1 VWICCSPQCDTKT
14 GKPTGDSSAG
24 SLKSEVTK
32 LAASTKTLKTA
43 LAKADGKNRH
53 EHAMAMCMGAG
64 GIGEYRSIITLNWHK
79 SIGANINDAC
89 HKKIN
94 SGWHACGLVK
104 DNYHG
109 QSCAGNFGGTIS
121 GNAPSK
127 TGGTWGG
134 YQSFITRAQVAAN
147 KWAGKGT
154 CDHDA
159 VWICCSPQCDTK
171 TGKPTGANSG
181 LKSEVTKLSASYNVL
196 KTALAVNSQKDVSG
210 HAMAMCMGATANSR
224 NYHSIILLTWHTSIG
239 NAINKACNTGINGGW
254 RACGIVKD
262 NYKGQSCSKDFG
274 GTLRSSPVGKSGK
287 TWGGYQSFITRAEV
301 EKHTWHSK
309 GTCDHDSVWICCS
322 PQC

>member
-1 VWICCSPQCDTKT
+1 
-14 GKPTGDSSAG
+14 
-24 SLKSEVTK
+24 
-32 LAASTKTLKTA
+32 
-43 LAKADGKNRH
+43 
-53 EHAMAMCMGAG
+53 MG
-64 GIGEYRSIITLNWHK
+64 HK

-121 GNAPSK
+121 GNTPSK

-171 TGKPTGANSG
+171 TGKPAGANSG

-210 HAMAMCMGATANSR
+210 HAMAMCMGAPQTAAIITQSSSSLGTRASAMPSTRLAIRALMAGGEPAELSR
-224 NYHSIILLTWHTSIG
+224 T
-239 NAINKACNTGINGGW
+239 
-254 RACGIVKD
+254 
-262 NYKGQSCSKDFG
+262 
-274 GTLRSSPVGKSGK
+274 
-287 TWGGYQSFITRAEV
+287 ITRA
-301 EKHTWHSK
+301 SLAPRI
-309 GTCDHDSVWICCS
+309 SVAR
-322 PQC
+322 